1 MSIDPVVPLILPA
14 WENVFGNTNPVEI
27 EIGPGKGSFL
37 LAAAQCTPDRN
48 FFGVEFSRRR
58 AYRIAQLIERD
69 RPENVIVIAADINC
83 ILKTLI
89 LPKSVATYH
98 LYFPDPWW
106 KRRHH
111 RRRLFRADFT
121 QHLARTLIP
130 GGKILLA
137 TDVHDYFV
145 EIVRQLAAVPALVQ
159 FPWQRDQTNDNGKLI
174 LTDFERQFT
183 DDGKPIYYAGFMK
196 YS

>member
-1 MSIDPVVPLILPA
+1 MRIDPAVPLIPPA
-14 WENVFGNTNPVEI
+14 WEDIFGNTKPVEV

-37 LAAAQCTPDRN
+37 LAAAQCTPERN

-69 RPENVIVIAADINC
+69 RPDNVIAIAADINC

-89 LPKSVATYH
+89 RPASVATYH

-111 RRRLFRADFT
+111 RRRLFREDFPAELT
-121 QHLARTLIP
+121 RTLVS

-145 EIVRQLAAVPALVQ
+145 EIVRQLAAIPALIQ
-159 FPWQRDQTNDNGKLI
+159 FSWQRDQMNNNGKLI
-174 LTDFERQFT
+174 LTDFERQFK
-183 DDGKPIYYAGFMK
+183 DEGKPIYYAGFHK
-196 YS
+196 NL

>member
-1 MSIDPVVPLILPA
+1 MSIDPALPLISPA
-14 WENVFGNTNPVEI
+14 WEDIFGNTKPVEV

-37 LAAAQCTPDRN
+37 LTAAQCTPDRN

-58 AYRIAQLIERD
+58 AYRIGQLIERD
-69 RPENVIVIAADINC
+69 RADNVIAIAADINC

-89 LPKSVATYH
+89 RPASVATYH

-111 RRRLFRADFT
+111 RRRLFRDNFPAELT
-121 QHLARTLIP
+121 RTLVS

-137 TDVHDYFV
+137 TDVHNYFV
-145 EIVRQLAAVPALVQ
+145 EIVRQLAAVPALMQ
-159 FPWQRDQTNDNGKLI
+159 FPWQRDQKNRNGKLI

-183 DDGKPIYYAGFMK
+183 DEGKSIYYAGFRK
-196 YS
+196 DS

>member
-1 MSIDPVVPLILPA
+1 MSIDPPLPLIPAA
-14 WENVFGNTNPVEI
+14 WEDIFNSTKPVEV

-37 LAAAQCTPDRN
+37 LTVAQCTPDRN

-69 RPENVIVIAADINC
+69 RPDNVIVIAADISC

-89 LPKSVATYH
+89 RPASVATYH

-111 RRRLFRADFT
+111 RRRLVRADFT
-121 QHLARTLIP
+121 QNLTRTLAP

-159 FPWQRDQTNDNGKLI
+159 FPWQRDQTNGNGKLI
-174 LTDFERQFT
+174 LTDFERQFR
-183 DDGKPIYYAGFMK
+183 DGGKPIYYTGFTK
-196 YS
+196 DS

>member
-1 MSIDPVVPLILPA
+1 MSIDPVVPLIPPS

-37 LAAAQCTPDRN
+37 LSAAQCTPDRN

-89 LPKSVATYH
+89 RPASVATCH

-111 RRRLFRADFT
+111 RRRLFRANFT

-145 EIVRQLAAVPALVQ
+145 EIVRQLTAVPALVQ
-159 FPWQRDQTNDNGKLI
+159 FPWQRDQTNDDGKLI

-183 DDGKPIYYAGFMK
+183 DDGKFIYYTGFTK
-196 YS
+196 DS